1 MDSAPG
7 ARETRPDIVWFG
19 EMPYHME
26 EITAALARCT
36 LFAAIGT
43 SGQVYP
49 AAGFVQDAFR
59 AGAHTVEINLEP
71 SAVVSDFAETRFS
84 PIDQI
89 DSDNVGRLGVAWS
102 WEIPRAGARLEATP
116 LISDGV
122 LYATGPRSYVYAVDA
137 RTGEEIWHW
146 DPV

>member
-1 MDSAPG
+1 MAMPLPRPENPAPLT
-7 ARETRPDIVWFG
+7 EW
-19 EMPYHME
+19 
-26 EITAALARCT
+26 TAHGL
-36 LFAAIGT
+36 
-43 SGQVYP
+43 
-49 AAGFVQDAFR
+49 
-59 AGAHTVEINLEP
+59 
-71 SAVVSDFAETRFS
+71 DFAETRFS

-146 DPV
+146 DPAIPDESEGGPSACCGDVNRGVAL